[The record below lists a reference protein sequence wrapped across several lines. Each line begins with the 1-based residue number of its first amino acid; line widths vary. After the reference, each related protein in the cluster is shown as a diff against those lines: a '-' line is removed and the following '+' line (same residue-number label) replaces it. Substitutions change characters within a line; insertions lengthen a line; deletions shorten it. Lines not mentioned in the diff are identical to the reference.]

1 MYMYTYVYDT
11 CLKLNPH
18 FFGHLLQL
26 FLAFLVE
33 THKITVEVEVAGR
46 WLLSIHR
53 SGGYSGILMTHQRN
67 MTGI

>member
-26 FLAFLVE
+26 FLGFS
-33 THKITVEVEVAGR
+33 R
-46 WLLSIHR
+46 
-53 SGGYSGILMTHQRN
+53 
-67 MTGI
+67 